1 MLSWMTSSATALTV
15 ARSTWDVAVAGGLP
29 LILLQAVAT
38 LFRRLDYSLPGT
50 RAGAARARHSPDR
63 RSPAPERGQ
72 SLAGFRGALAGPCNT
87 SPVGP
92 KREPW
97 HGQSQLFSESFQRT
111 MQPRWVHT
119 AERSWSFPCSSRYT
133 ATGRPPRRTRPPEW

>member
-29 LILLQAVAT
+29 LILGQAVAT
-38 LFRRLDYSLPGT
+38 LFRRLDYSLP
-50 RAGAARARHSPDR
+50 S
-63 RSPAPERGQ
+63 Q
-72 SLAGFRGALAGPCNT
+72 SLAGFSGALAGPCST
-87 SPVGP
+87 SPLGP

-119 AERSWSFPCSSRYT
+119 AERSWSLPCSSRYT
-133 ATGRPPRRTRPPEW
+133 ATGRPPRRTRPPEWRAIASTDSTSPSGPVTHSA